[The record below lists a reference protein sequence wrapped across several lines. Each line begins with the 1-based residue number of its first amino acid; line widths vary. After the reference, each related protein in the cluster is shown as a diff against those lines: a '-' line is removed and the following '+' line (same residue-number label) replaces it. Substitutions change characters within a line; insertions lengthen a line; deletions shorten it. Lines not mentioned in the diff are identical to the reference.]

1 LTPCGFQSERRT
13 IWEAPELYLK
23 VSPFMFAQKINE
35 QMLMI
40 HGEADDNTGTFP
52 IQSERMYQAMKG
64 NGATVRLVMLP
75 HEAHGYAGRESI
87 EHVLYEMIAWFDKYV
102 KNAPARNKD
111 TSTAQVK

>member
-1 LTPCGFQSERRT
+1 LTPFGFQNERRT

-23 VSPFMFAQKINE
+23 VSPFMFASKINE
-35 QMLMI
+35 PMLMI

-87 EHVLYEMIAWFDKYV
+87 EHVLFEMISWFDKYV
-102 KNAPARNKD
+102 KHAPPRGKD
-111 TSTAQVK
+111 ATTDQVK

>member
-1 LTPCGFQSERRT
+1 
-13 IWEAPELYLK
+13 
-23 VSPFMFAQKINE
+23 MFAQKINE
-35 QMLMI
+35 PMLMI

-87 EHVLYEMIAWFDKYV
+87 GHVLYEMISWFDKYV
-102 KNAPARNKD
+102 KNAPARSKEP
-111 TSTAQVK
+111 TTAQVK